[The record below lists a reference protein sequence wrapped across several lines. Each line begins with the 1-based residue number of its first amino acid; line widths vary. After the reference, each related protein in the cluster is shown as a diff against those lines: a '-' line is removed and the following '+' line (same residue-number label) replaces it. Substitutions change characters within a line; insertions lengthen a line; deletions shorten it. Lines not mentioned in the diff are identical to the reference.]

1 LATYLDDFS
10 NNSDILSKIESLDP
24 KVRDTELGHCFFEL
38 HAVLQE
44 YAIETNQ
51 LSKDENEKF
60 NHTLKD
66 YIRYMDSVK
75 QIINN
80 RDNALLQWQNNVTD
94 LESKKEKLV
103 NNEDNQKK
111 ISLVQQAEEAV
122 ETSKKE
128 YEILNEAVKRELIN
142 FQKIKKLEITQAI
155 KYLVHL
161 NMEHHMKIGNLWK
174 GLFVALES
182 KEFSQL

>member
-1 LATYLDDFS
+1 LEPNLKNLQLRENFIIKQKKLLATYLDDFS

-111 ISLVQQAEEAV
+111 NIISSA
-122 ETSKKE
+122 SRRSGR
-128 YEILNEAVKRELIN
+128 NEQERVRN
-142 FQKIKKLEITQAI
+142 IK
-155 KYLVHL
+155 
-161 NMEHHMKIGNLWK
+161 
-174 GLFVALES
+174 
-182 KEFSQL
+182 